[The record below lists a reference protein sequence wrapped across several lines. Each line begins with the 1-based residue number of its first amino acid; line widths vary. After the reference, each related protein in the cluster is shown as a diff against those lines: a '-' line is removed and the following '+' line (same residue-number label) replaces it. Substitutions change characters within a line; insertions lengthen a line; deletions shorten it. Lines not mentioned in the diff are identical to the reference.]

1 MRKHGSTLLSRTF
14 KRVLRHMLWWQVGSG
29 NFKTVQDAV
38 NAAAKRKLKMR
49 FVIHVKKGVYR
60 ENIDVAVHND
70 NIMLV
75 GDGLRNTITT
85 SGRSFQDGYT
95 TYSSA
100 TAGIDG
106 LHFIARDI
114 TFQNIVGPHKGQV
127 VALRSESD
135 LFVFYRCAIIGY
147 QDTFMAHAQRQFYRP
162 CYIYGTMDFI
172 FGNSA
177 VVFQNCYI
185 VARKPLD
192 GQANMITAQG
202 RGDPFQNTR
211 ISIHNS

>member
-1 MRKHGSTLLSRTF
+1 MFLNQCSQPKCTPFFFLYSTW
-14 KRVLRHMLWWQVGSG
+14 LWQ
-29 NFKTVQDAV
+29 
-38 NAAAKRKLKMR
+38 
-49 FVIHVKKGVYR
+49 
-60 ENIDVAVHND
+60 
-70 NIMLV
+70 
-75 GDGLRNTITT
+75 T
-85 SGRSFQDGYT
+85 SNPILCN
-95 TYSSA
+95 YSIS
-100 TAGIDG
+100 GIDG

-202 RGDPFQNTR
+202 RGEPFQNTR